1 MKKIVLTLLSV
12 LFPLV
17 ALSGVTEEIASL
29 REAADS
35 LHGVGKTDS
44 AVIVG
49 ERAIRLAEKSG
60 DKVQMVGTF
69 AGQGVYLRS
78 LGRIDEALKSYEK
91 GLEIVTSGEFRRNPS
106 GEAIEEVSTLYINLA
121 VLNLDMQ
128 HKEEAA
134 KNALLSAEWCE
145 KSTDKEFKSTVF
157 GVVGS
162 VLTGCGDLENALKFQ
177 TLAYKNAL
185 ESGDEEAAFRAAA
198 YNMLVAD
205 RLGNK
210 SEATRWREKCEI
222 LLPSIDSMMAK
233 LVYYQA
239 ECSICLKENDSKG
252 SLLWFNKIL
261 ELDGIDH
268 LPFVK
273 FDVYNNMH
281 IAYAGIGDYER
292 AYSTLLKSNELRDS
306 LWEQEKAESLREL
319 TVKYET
325 KETQLALAQSEA
337 KRAGVLMWLFAV
349 IGLLLTVAV
358 IFIIYIGR
366 QRRRRM
372 QKEIEFARLREE
384 TSRQL
389 TVQYIKG
396 LEGERA
402 RIAKELHDGVCNDL
416 LAVQMNMQNGRSA
429 EETAALID
437 YCRDSVRRISHELMP
452 PEFAYATIDEVV
464 RYLVFK
470 QSEANKEKIS
480 FRYSSNSLN
489 REWADI
495 PDATSL
501 EIYRIAQEAIG
512 NAVKHSC
519 ATEITVELYL
529 KEDAITLIVSD
540 NGKFKRPGD
549 KGIGMESIR
558 KRANSI
564 NGFIEIN
571 TTSDGGTQLIL
582 VVKN

>member
-1 MKKIVLTLLSV
+1 MKKIVVTLLSV

-91 GLEIVTSGEFRRNPS
+91 GLEIVTSGEFRRDPS

-416 LAVQMNMQNGRSA
+416 LAVQMNMQNGRST

-470 QSEANKEKIS
+470 QSEANKENIS

-519 ATEITVELYL
+519 ATEIAVELYL

>member
-12 LFPLV
+12 LFPLM
-17 ALSGVTEEIASL
+17 ALSGITEEIASL

-91 GLEIVTSGEFRRNPS
+91 GLEIVTSGEFRRDPS

-162 VLTGCGDLENALKFQ
+162 VLTGCGDLENSLKFQ

-416 LAVQMNMQNGRSA
+416 LAVQMNMQNGRST

-470 QSEANKEKIS
+470 QSEANKENIS

-519 ATEITVELYL
+519 ATEIAVELYL

>member
-91 GLEIVTSGEFRRNPS
+91 GLEIVTSGEIRRDPS

-205 RLGNK
+205 RLGSK
-210 SEATRWREKCEI
+210 SEANRWREKCEI

>member
-91 GLEIVTSGEFRRNPS
+91 GLEIVTSGEFRRDPS

-281 IAYAGIGDYER
+281 IAYAGIDDYER

-558 KRANSI
+558 KRANAI

>member
-91 GLEIVTSGEFRRNPS
+91 GLEIVTSGEFRRDPS

-162 VLTGCGDLENALKFQ
+162 VLTGCGDLENSLKFQ

-416 LAVQMNMQNGRSA
+416 LAVQMNMQNGRST

-470 QSEANKEKIS
+470 QSEANKENIS

-519 ATEITVELYL
+519 ATEIAVELYL

>member
-91 GLEIVTSGEFRRNPS
+91 GLEIVTSGEFRRDPS

-416 LAVQMNMQNGRSA
+416 LAVQMNMQNGRST

-470 QSEANKEKIS
+470 QSEANKENIS

-519 ATEITVELYL
+519 ATEIAVELYL

>member
-1 MKKIVLTLLSV
+1 
-12 LFPLV
+12 
-17 ALSGVTEEIASL
+17 
-29 REAADS
+29 
-35 LHGVGKTDS
+35 
-44 AVIVG
+44 
-49 ERAIRLAEKSG
+49 
-60 DKVQMVGTF
+60 
-69 AGQGVYLRS
+69 
-78 LGRIDEALKSYEK
+78 
-91 GLEIVTSGEFRRNPS
+91 
-106 GEAIEEVSTLYINLA
+106 
-121 VLNLDMQ
+121 
-128 HKEEAA
+128 
-134 KNALLSAEWCE
+134 
-145 KSTDKEFKSTVF
+145 
-157 GVVGS
+157 
-162 VLTGCGDLENALKFQ
+162 
-177 TLAYKNAL
+177 
-185 ESGDEEAAFRAAA
+185 
-198 YNMLVAD
+198 
-205 RLGNK
+205 
-210 SEATRWREKCEI
+210 
-222 LLPSIDSMMAK
+222 MMAK

-480 FRYSSNSLN
+480 FRYSSNFLN

-495 PDATSL
+495 SDSTSL

-519 ATEITVELYL
+519 ATEIAVELYL

-564 NGFIEIN
+564 KGFIEIN

>member
-12 LFPLV
+12 LFPLM

-44 AVIVG
+44 ALIVG

-91 GLEIVTSGEFRRNPS
+91 GLEIVTSGEFRRDPS

-416 LAVQMNMQNGRSA
+416 LAVQMNMQNGRST

-470 QSEANKEKIS
+470 QSEANKENIS

-519 ATEITVELYL
+519 ATEIAVELYL

>member
-12 LFPLV
+12 LFPLM

-44 AVIVG
+44 ALIVG

-91 GLEIVTSGEFRRNPS
+91 GLEIVTSGEFRRDPS

-480 FRYSSNSLN
+480 FRYSSNFLN

-495 PDATSL
+495 PDSTSL

-519 ATEITVELYL
+519 ATEIAVELYL

-564 NGFIEIN
+564 KGFIEIN

>member
-12 LFPLV
+12 LFPLM

-44 AVIVG
+44 ALIVG

-91 GLEIVTSGEFRRNPS
+91 GLEIVTSGEFRRDPS

-480 FRYSSNSLN
+480 FRYSSNFLN

-495 PDATSL
+495 SDSTSL

-519 ATEITVELYL
+519 ATEIAVELYL

-564 NGFIEIN
+564 KGFIEIN

>member
-91 GLEIVTSGEFRRNPS
+91 GLEIVTSGEFRRDPS

-281 IAYAGIGDYER
+281 IAYAGIDDYER

-416 LAVQMNMQNGRSA
+416 LAVQMNMQNGRST

-558 KRANSI
+558 KRANAI

>member
-12 LFPLV
+12 LFPLMD
-17 ALSGVTEEIASL
+17 LSGVTEEIASL

-91 GLEIVTSGEFRRNPS
+91 GLEIVTSGEFRRDPS

-416 LAVQMNMQNGRSA
+416 LAVQMNMQNGRST

-470 QSEANKEKIS
+470 QSEANKENIS

>member
-1 MKKIVLTLLSV
+1 M
-12 LFPLV
+12 
-17 ALSGVTEEIASL
+17 
-29 REAADS
+29 
-35 LHGVGKTDS
+35 
-44 AVIVG
+44 
-49 ERAIRLAEKSG
+49 
-60 DKVQMVGTF
+60 
-69 AGQGVYLRS
+69 
-78 LGRIDEALKSYEK
+78 
-91 GLEIVTSGEFRRNPS
+91 
-106 GEAIEEVSTLYINLA
+106 
-121 VLNLDMQ
+121 
-128 HKEEAA
+128 
-134 KNALLSAEWCE
+134 
-145 KSTDKEFKSTVF
+145 
-157 GVVGS
+157 
-162 VLTGCGDLENALKFQ
+162 
-177 TLAYKNAL
+177 
-185 ESGDEEAAFRAAA
+185 
-198 YNMLVAD
+198 
-205 RLGNK
+205 
-210 SEATRWREKCEI
+210 
-222 LLPSIDSMMAK
+222 
-233 LVYYQA
+233 
-239 ECSICLKENDSKG
+239 
-252 SLLWFNKIL
+252 
-261 ELDGIDH
+261 
-268 LPFVK
+268 
-273 FDVYNNMH
+273 
-281 IAYAGIGDYER
+281 
-292 AYSTLLKSNELRDS
+292 
-306 LWEQEKAESLREL
+306 REL

-519 ATEITVELYL
+519 ATEIAVELYL

-549 KGIGMESIR
+549 KGIGMESTR